1 MKRVIMI
8 LAAVL
13 LVAGL
18 SVPTLAQDQEPITS
32 STTVT
37 VSVLADINEQISL
50 EYSPDYPDNPIYP
63 GPPGGGHEPDD
74 PWVMGTLI
82 PQSAVYGAPE
92 GASTM
97 VQGYLWA
104 YQYQSNGFTR
114 CVVSHEPVSDE
125 IPSLGDVLH
134 PFLWQQ
140 KWARTDFGPRF
151 HPTTDNNWE
160 SDPIDPSYGSTW
172 DIPNMVEFNMEDIPA
187 EHPEISPWSIPA
199 GDYMSRVITDWWI
212 HQDEAYPENPLLRRD
227 GYLKVVVAPVFSS
240 SLGFAIGGPSNTPG
254 NPPTP
259 NTYAT
264 LMVGDDW
271 RGVVHPYILDFQSN
285 APSWNKVTV
294 KPIRFGGQL
303 DGADI
308 RRYMTHYAW
317 TSSAFD
323 QGHPM
328 YPGEG
333 QDYTFEGQATAS
345 LTSVW
350 DIPNKVDINLSQDV
364 DSNGVKDCWQVEAGT
379 YKPADDPGV
388 TLEFGF
394 GDATVHTI
402 EVSKDNLQVHVPQKQ
417 VGYELPSTGSFNPSQ
432 VTPEETATYT
442 HTLECH
448 QNHNRVV
455 SFTASGLGNG
465 ILAWNFEELANVME
479 LQAEQGEAWR
489 GLFLFSTDG
498 AASQLRYTFA
508 YTPDWTAAPG
518 DRTLTITMSHSP
530 QT

>member
-1 MKRVIMI
+1 MKRVIMV

-18 SVPTLAQDQEPITS
+18 SVPALAQDQEPITS

-50 EYSPDYPDNPIYP
+50 EYSPEYPGNPIYP
-63 GPPGGGHEPDD
+63 GPPSGGHDPDH

-82 PQSAVYGAPE
+82 PQSGAYGAPA
-92 GASTM
+92 GANTM
-97 VQGYLWA
+97 VEGYLWA
-104 YQYQSNGFTR
+104 YRYQSNEFTR
-114 CVVSHEPVSDE
+114 CVVSHEAVSGF
-125 IPSLGDVLH
+125 PSLGDVLH
-134 PFLWQQ
+134 PFLWYQ
-140 KWARTDFGPRF
+140 KWAGAGWGERV
-151 HPTTDNNWE
+151 HPSAEHWV
-160 SDPIDPSYGSTW
+160 SDSIDPSYGSTW
-172 DIPNMVEFNMEDIPA
+172 DIPNMVEFNMGQPGDGHEG
-187 EHPEISPWSIPA
+187 ISPWSIPA
-199 GDYMSRVITDWWI
+199 GDYMSKVITDWWI
-212 HQDEAYPENPLLRRD
+212 HQEEPYPDEPLLSRE
-227 GYLKVVVAPVFSS
+227 GYLKVVVAPVFNGT
-240 SLGFAIGGPSNTPG
+240 LKFAIGGPNNTPG
-254 NPPTP
+254 NPPLE
-259 NTYAT
+259 NTYET
-264 LMVGDDW
+264 LEVGDDW
-271 RGVVHPYILDFQSN
+271 QGVVHPYILDFQSN

-294 KPIRFGGQL
+294 KPIRFDGQAG
-303 DGADI
+303 GADI

-323 QGHPM
+323 DGHPM

-350 DIPNKVDINLSQDV
+350 DIPNKVAIDLSGDT
-364 DSNGVKDCWQVEAGT
+364 DTNGVTDCWQVQAGT
-379 YKPADDPGV
+379 YKPADNIGM

-402 EVSKDNLQVHVPQKQ
+402 QVSKDNLQVQVPQRQ
-417 VGYELPSTGSFNPSQ
+417 ENYQLPAEGSFTPYQ

-442 HTLECH
+442 YTLECH

-465 ILAWNFEELANVME
+465 SLTWNFEELANVIE
-479 LQAEQGEAWR
+479 LEAAQSEAWR
-489 GLFLFSTDG
+489 GLFQFNTDG
-498 AASQLRYTFA
+498 AASQLRYTFT
-508 YTPDWTAAPG
+508 YTPDWTAVPG
-518 DRTLTITMSHSP
+518 PKTLTITMSHSP